1 MPTVQYVN
9 KSIKSLLKTTVEIKI
24 LDSSSIQV
32 VEKRSNTKWFIIIM
46 LFEYRTNLYGIL
58 MVASI

>member
-24 LDSSSIQV
+24 LDSSSIQM
-32 VEKRSNTKWFIIIM
+32 VEKRSNTKWFSIIM